1 MTPITLQEVTIDHR
15 SFDWHKFW
23 KKAAIKL
30 AYRAI
35 EIATLIPVGLALGLH
50 LVRY

>member
-1 MTPITLQEVTIDHR
+1 MTDTTLPIIQIEPTG
-15 SFDWHKFW
+15 FDWHKFW
-23 KKAAIKL
+23 RKAAIRL

-35 EIATLIPVGLALGLH
+35 EIVLLLAIGFALGLH